1 MRPNRGR
8 ACAVAVTF
16 FCLSGFSATAA
27 DPSCPNPA
35 VPLSVLLMPPPK
47 PDSPQTKAELQE
59 LQRLQESRTP
69 EQIKHVRD
77 DDHRTLERFLG
88 GIGVKVENLSESAR
102 RFFDCIDA
110 SVRHSVH
117 EAKNTFDRTRPYRLP
132 HNNLQ
137 TLKKLSDRDSAS
149 YPSAHATY
157 GADSRNGARGN
168 DPGEK
173 GRHLQTD
180 PGLRLQPYRFGRP
193 FPQRRLRRK
202 CRRGGNCDIAPE
214 QRIVPKRVQGRKGR
228 VAQGCWPC
236 GLATHAR
243 RGPVERLTSSQSA
256 ACYPASA

>member
-1 MRPNRGR
+1 TRRFQSFGARTIQHLAGGRGSGACGHSVDAPAGCGNPGESIRSHSPADRRPGRAIRGKQEKDERTRPAVRCQWQPDRPPPAGGCKETASKGILTRLLLGVQRMRPNRGR

-16 FCLSGFSATAA
+16 FCLSSFSATAA

-117 EAKNTFDRTRPYRLP
+117 EAKNTFD
-132 HNNLQ
+132 
-137 TLKKLSDRDSAS
+137 
-149 YPSAHATY
+149 
-157 GADSRNGARGN
+157 
-168 DPGEK
+168 
-173 GRHLQTD
+173 
-180 PGLRLQPYRFGRP
+180 
-193 FPQRRLRRK
+193 
-202 CRRGGNCDIAPE
+202 
-214 QRIVPKRVQGRKGR
+214 
-228 VAQGCWPC
+228 
-236 GLATHAR
+236 
-243 RGPVERLTSSQSA
+243 
-256 ACYPASA
+256 